1 MFNIFGYKIRL
12 NLLQLLLVLLL
23 ALVLC
28 PILGGHCGFSEGLEN
43 ATDHE
48 HDENSIKSITQSSS
62 AEPTGSS
69 ELTGRV
75 KNPSNPASVIR
86 PKYLEPQPLTS
97 IESRSK
103 TDIPVG
109 DEDLYIL
116 RSEVASLLNK
126 PSCSPCPPCGRC
138 PEPSFTCKKVPNY
151 NNVHSQNFLPKPVL
165 NDFSTF
171 AQ

>member
-1 MFNIFGYKIRL
+1 MFNILGYKLKL
-12 NLLQLLLVLLL
+12 NLLQLLLILLL
-23 ALVLC
+23 SLVLC
-28 PILGGHCGFSEGLEN
+28 PLLGGKCGYSEGLEN
-43 ATDHE
+43 ASGNGD
-48 HDENSIKSITQSSS
+48 DRNSPNPITQTPS
-62 AEPTGSS
+62 AEPAGSS
-69 ELTGRV
+69 ELTGRA

-97 IESRSK
+97 IESRRE
-103 TDIPVG
+103 TDIPAG

-126 PSCSPCPPCGRC
+126 PANTPCPPCGRC
-138 PEPSFTCKKVPNY
+138 PEASFTCKKVPNY

>member
-1 MFNIFGYKIRL
+1 MLGYKL
-12 NLLQLLLVLLL
+12 KFNLIQVLLILLL

-28 PILGGHCGFSEGLEN
+28 PILGGHCGNKEGLEN
-43 ATDHE
+43 ESGQGQVSQT
-48 HDENSIKSITQSSS
+48 SS
-62 AEPTGSS
+62 AQPEGSN
-69 ELTGRV
+69 ELTGIV
-75 KNPSNPASVIR
+75 KNPANPASVIR
-86 PKYLEPQPLTS
+86 PKYLEPQQLAS
-97 IESRSK
+97 IESRQ
-103 TDIPVG
+103 TQDIPAG
-109 DEDLYIL
+109 EEDLYVL

-126 PSCSPCPPCGRC
+126 PANTPCPPCGRC

>member
-1 MFNIFGYKIRL
+1 MFGYKIKF
-12 NLLQLLLVLLL
+12 NLIQVLLILLL

-28 PILGGHCGFSEGLEN
+28 PILGGHCGITEGLET
-43 ATDHE
+43 ATNHE
-48 HDENSIKSITQSSS
+48 HNDNSVKQVTQTPS
-62 AEPTGSS
+62 AEPEGSD
-69 ELTGRV
+69 ELTGRAE
-75 KNPSNPASVIR
+75 NPSNPASVIR
-86 PKYLEPQPLTS
+86 PKYLEPQELTT
-97 IESRSK
+97 IESRRK
-103 TDIPVG
+103 TDIPAG
-109 DEDLYIL
+109 EEDLYVL

-126 PSCSPCPPCGRC
+126 PANTPCPPCGRC

>member
-1 MFNIFGYKIRL
+1 MLGYKIKF
-12 NLLQLLLVLLL
+12 NLLQVLLILLL
-23 ALVLC
+23 AFVLC
-28 PILGGHCGFSEGLEN
+28 PILGGHCGYTEGLET
-43 ATDHE
+43 ATNHGHND
-48 HDENSIKSITQSSS
+48 NGLKSVTQTSE
-62 AEPTGSS
+62 AEPEGSN

-75 KNPSNPASVIR
+75 QNPANPASVIR
-86 PKYLEPQPLTS
+86 PKYLEPEQLSS
-97 IESRSK
+97 IESRSES
-103 TDIPVG
+103 DIPAG
-109 DEDLYIL
+109 EEDLYVL

-126 PSCSPCPPCGRC
+126 PANTPCPPCGRC